1 LLHAVSCAGAQLR
14 GTESAQFEYSGG
26 SSCLRGVGKNDRDS
40 EWSVGPFFDI
50 FNMSRHNKKR
60 RRGTAGRELPAS
72 ESQPLS
78 HSAGNPKQSLPEP
91 LETWWMIVGG
101 LVLLAVFL
109 WAYWPTLG
117 SIVHAWVNYPDYSH
131 GFIVLPVAIGFL
143 WMRRSS
149 FPREAIRPS
158 LIGLALLLVACA
170 VRIIAGLYYLQPLD
184 GWTIPLWVAA
194 VVWLLF
200 GTTCLRW
207 SLSSIV
213 FLWFMVPIP
222 FTAERWLSVPL
233 QRIAT
238 KLSTACLL
246 MLGQPA
252 IAEGNTI
259 WLGDQQLFIEDA
271 CSGMRIF
278 VGIFALAFAYVLF
291 SRWSWWQKAMVLIAA
306 VPVAIAANVARIVVT
321 GLLYQIVSDEAAH
334 TFSHDIAGLVMIPF
348 AALLFWLFL
357 VYLGKLFPEVE
368 EVSPIGYQSG

>member
-1 LLHAVSCAGAQLR
+1 
-14 GTESAQFEYSGG
+14 
-26 SSCLRGVGKNDRDS
+26 
-40 EWSVGPFFDI
+40 
-50 FNMSRHNKKR
+50 
-60 RRGTAGRELPAS
+60 
-72 ESQPLS
+72 
-78 HSAGNPKQSLPEP
+78 
-91 LETWWMIVGG
+91 MILGG
-101 LVLLAVFL
+101 LVLLAVFF

-117 SIVHAWVNYPDYSH
+117 GIVHAWVNYPDYSH

-170 VRIIAGLYYLQPLD
+170 VRVVAGLYYLEPLD

-194 VVWLLF
+194 VVCLLF
-200 GTTCLRW
+200 GTACLRW
-207 SLSSIV
+207 SLPSIV
-213 FLWFMVPIP
+213 FLWFMMPIP

-252 IAEGNTI
+252 ISEGNTI
-259 WLGDQQLFIEDA
+259 WLGDHQLFIEEA

-291 SRWSWWQKAMVLIAA
+291 SRWSWWQKAMVLVAA
-306 VPVAIAANVARIVVT
+306 VPVAIAANVARVVVT
-321 GLLYQIVSDEAAH
+321 GLLYQLVSSKAAQ
-334 TFSHDIAGLVMIPF
+334 TFSHDISGLVMIPF
-348 AALLFWLFL
+348 AALLFWWFL
-357 VYLGKLFPEVE
+357 IYLGKLFPEVE
-368 EVSPIGYQSG
+368 EVAPIGYQPG